1 MVELGVSL
9 EMKTSFHLFQRSYF
23 ISKILTNSNFLNVD
37 REYVKGSWLQGI
49 LFPLVSSTFP
59 IMNSK
64 PGIYGLGVRVRTRS

>member
-1 MVELGVSL
+1 MPNFKKYWVSQLGMYTTRRL
-9 EMKTSFHLFQRSYF
+9 A
-23 ISKILTNSNFLNVD
+23 INSNFLNVD

-64 PGIYGLGVRVRTRS
+64 PGIYRLVVRVRTRS